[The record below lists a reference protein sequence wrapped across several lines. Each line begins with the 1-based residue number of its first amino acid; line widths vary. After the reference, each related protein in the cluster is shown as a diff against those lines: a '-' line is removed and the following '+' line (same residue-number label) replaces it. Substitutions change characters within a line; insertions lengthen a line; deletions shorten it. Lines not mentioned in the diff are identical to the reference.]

1 MKLWITGQ
9 SQLTLPG
16 LGDRHNC
23 MGKKKCW
30 GENGNLGYEFWGA
43 DVELGDDVTYVM

>member
-1 MKLWITGQ
+1 
-9 SQLTLPG
+9 
-16 LGDRHNC
+16 

-43 DVELGDDVTYVM
+43 DVELGDDVYNV